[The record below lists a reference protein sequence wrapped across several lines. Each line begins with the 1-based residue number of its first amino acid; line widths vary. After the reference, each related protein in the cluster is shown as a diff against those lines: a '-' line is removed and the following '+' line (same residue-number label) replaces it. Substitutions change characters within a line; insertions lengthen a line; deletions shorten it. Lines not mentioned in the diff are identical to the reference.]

1 MNSILAEDLLNLM
14 VPPLKVTDS
23 TEKAARWLEEFHV
36 GQLPVL
42 DDRLYRGLVTES
54 DLLDLLD
61 QDDSEEHAERLL
73 GSLPLQYA
81 DVHVQRD
88 QHFYNIIELAVQNNL
103 QLVPVLDD
111 QREYLGVVTIGDT
124 LAAFG
129 KVPVPSA
136 QLGILVLS
144 MEERD
149 YSLTQISRYVEE
161 NDAKIMSAHVAQDD
175 LDPYRIRL
183 TLKINTPNL
192 ARIIATLE
200 RFNYTITAQFSGAGE
215 PDEDEQQRYD
225 ALLRYLNV

>member
-1 MNSILAEDLLNLM
+1 MNSILAEDLLNQM

-42 DDRLYRGLVTES
+42 DDRLYRGLVTEA
-54 DLLDLLD
+54 DLID
-61 QDDSEEHAERLL
+61 QEGEGRLL
-73 GSLPLQYA
+73 GSLQLQYA
-81 DVHVQRD
+81 DVHVQHD
-88 QHFYNIIELAVQNNL
+88 QHFYNIIELAVQNNI

-111 QREYLGVVTIGDT
+111 QHEYLGVVTVSDT

-129 KVPVPSA
+129 KIPVASG
-136 QLGILVLS
+136 QYGIIVLT

-161 NDAKIMSAHVAQDD
+161 NDVKILSSHVAQDEH
-175 LDPYRIRL
+175 DPYRIRL
-183 TLKINTPNL
+183 TLKLNTPNI
-192 ARIIATLE
+192 ARVIATLE
-200 RFNYTITAQFSGAGE
+200 RFNYSITAQFSGVGE
-215 PDEDEQQRYD
+215 PNEDEQERYD

>member
-1 MNSILAEDLLNLM
+1 MNSILAEDLLNQM

-42 DDRLYRGLVTES
+42 DDRLYRGLVTEA
-54 DLLDLLD
+54 DLID
-61 QDDSEEHAERLL
+61 QEGEGRLL
-73 GSLPLQYA
+73 GSLQLQYA
-81 DVHVQRD
+81 DVHVQHD
-88 QHFYNIIELAVQNNL
+88 QHFYNIIELAVQNNI

-111 QREYLGVVTIGDT
+111 QHEYLGVVTISDT

-129 KVPVPSA
+129 KIPVASG
-136 QLGILVLS
+136 QYGIIVLS

-161 NDAKIMSAHVAQDD
+161 NDAKILSAHVAQDEH
-175 LDPYRIRL
+175 DPYRIRL
-183 TLKINTPNL
+183 TLKLNTPNI
-192 ARIIATLE
+192 ARVIATLE
-200 RFNYTITAQFSGAGE
+200 RFNYSITAQFSGAGE
-215 PDEDEQQRYD
+215 PNEDEQERYD

>member
-1 MNSILAEDLLNLM
+1 MNSILAEDLLNQL

-23 TEKAARWLEEFHV
+23 MEKAARWLEEFHV

-42 DDRLYRGLVTES
+42 ENRLYRGLITES
-54 DLLDLLD
+54 DLID
-61 QDDSEEHAERLL
+61 QEGTDGLL
-73 GSLPLQYA
+73 GSLQLGFA
-81 DVHVQRD
+81 DVHVQHD
-88 QHFYNIIELAVQNNL
+88 QHFYNIIELAVQNKI

-111 QREYLGVVTIGDT
+111 QHEYLGVVTVSDT

-129 KVPVPSA
+129 RVPVASG
-136 QLGILVLS
+136 QQGILVLA

-161 NDAKIMSAHVAQDD
+161 NNAKIMSAHVAQDEH
-175 LDPYRIRL
+175 DPYRIRL
-183 TLKINTPNL
+183 TLKLNTPNI

-200 RFNYTITAQFSGAGE
+200 RFGYSITAQFSGAGE
-215 PDEDEQQRYD
+215 PSEDEQQRYD

>member
-1 MNSILAEDLLNLM
+1 MNSILAEDLLNPL

-23 TEKAARWLEEFHV
+23 TAKAARWLEEFHV

-54 DLLDLLD
+54 DLFDEESE
-61 QDDSEEHAERLL
+61 DSGSRLL
-73 GSLPLQYA
+73 GSLQLQYA
-81 DVHVQRD
+81 DVHVQHD
-88 QHFYNIIELAVQNNL
+88 QHFYNIIELAVQNNI

-111 QREYLGVVTIGDT
+111 QREYLGVVTVSDT

-129 KVPVPSA
+129 KVPVASG
-136 QLGILVLS
+136 QLGILVLA

-161 NDAKIMSAHVAQDD
+161 NDAKILSAHVAQDEH
-175 LDPYRIRL
+175 DPYRIRL
-183 TLKINTPNL
+183 TLKLNTPNL
-192 ARIIATLE
+192 TRIIATLE
-200 RFNYTITAQFSGAGE
+200 RFGYSITAQFSGVGE
-215 PDEDEQQRYD
+215 PDEGEQQRYD